1 MNKMS
6 GFLDICIHEVQGAF
20 IPNRQIFDNTLVAYE
35 MLYTL
40 KKKKR
45 DRKGSFGFKF
55 DMSKAY
61 AKVEWDFLVGMI
73 IKLGFHV
80 DWVILIM

>member
-40 KKKKR
+40 KKKK
-45 DRKGSFGFKF
+45 KGIE
-55 DMSKAY
+55 
-61 AKVEWDFLVGMI
+61 KVALA
-73 IKLGFHV
+73 LN
-80 DWVILIM
+80 LT

>member
-1 MNKMS
+1 
-6 GFLDICIHEVQGAF
+6 
-20 IPNRQIFDNTLVAYE
+20 
-35 MLYTL
+35 
-40 KKKKR
+40 
-45 DRKGSFGFKF
+45 
-55 DMSKAY
+55 MSKAY